1 MLLYCPT
8 SSTNYNHSSY
18 NNKQFHTH
26 IDIYSVTPKSKFGK
40 VSAFMTMANLK
51 QLFSFIILLFLS
63 LGRNKHSMADDVIR
77 EGVVLDLNSTVGEVA
92 ESYILMAISD
102 FYAVKAN
109 YRTRLSLFTGIL
121 RMMLLVRHVQVTII
135 LTHILKG

>member
-1 MLLYCPT
+1 
-8 SSTNYNHSSY
+8 
-18 NNKQFHTH
+18 
-26 IDIYSVTPKSKFGK
+26 
-40 VSAFMTMANLK
+40 MTMANLK

-77 EGVVLDLNSTVGEVA
+77 EGVVLDMKSTVGEVA
-92 ESYILMAISD
+92 ESYILMAVSD